1 MLKLLWPGLLCTLG
15 ENVLNPL
22 ISMDPDALTRLQ
34 RLQGK
39 QLAVCL
45 RGIDIR
51 LVLTAQQNG
60 IWLNSHQEAVD
71 CAVETEFS
79 ALQQLSDPSQL
90 TRLIRENKL
99 QIDGDLQTL
108 QQFSQFF
115 QQLNPDWQEKLA
127 ALLGDAVAHK
137 ATRAIVSLQHGIRHY
152 LQQTDQ
158 TIQQLAQ
165 DELRLTPVAAEV
177 QQFSREVSTVAGRT
191 ELLQRQLAGLLSQLQ
206 ASS

>member
-15 ENVLNPL
+15 EKVLNPL
-22 ISMDPDALTRLQ
+22 ISMDPDALMRLQ

-51 LVLTAQQNG
+51 LVLTAQPNG
-60 IWLNSHQEAVD
+60 IWLNSHQEVVD

-115 QQLNPDWQEKLA
+115 QQLNPDWQERLSVY
-127 ALLGDAVAHK
+127 LGDAAAHK
-137 ATRAIVSLQHGIRHY
+137 VAGGIQGANRVRNIVVFGDWVEGVLRVFYSAEPYAVAINLIAGDGDIVSRR
-152 LQQTDQ
+152 DP
-158 TIQQLAQ
+158 
-165 DELRLTPVAAEV
+165 RK
-177 QQFSREVSTVAGRT
+177 
-191 ELLQRQLAGLLSQLQ
+191 
-206 ASS
+206 

>member
-1 MLKLLWPGLLCTLG
+1 MGKITEYKPSPYLPAWATAPKR
-15 ENVLNPL
+15 
-22 ISMDPDALTRLQ
+22 DAYK
-34 RLQGK
+34 GK

-71 CAVETEFS
+71 CGVETEFS

-115 QQLNPDWQEKLA
+115 QQLNPDWQERLS

-137 ATRAIVSLQHGIRHY
+137 VARAIVALQQGIRNY
-152 LQQTDQ
+152 LQQADQ
-158 TIQQLAQ
+158 TIQELAQ

-177 QQFSREVSTVAGRT
+177 QQFSREVSILAGRT
-191 ELLQRQLAGLLSQLQ
+191 ELLQRQLAGLLPQLQ